1 MTSRKWLVYVMV
13 VLMSGGAFAGGG
25 KVRGDKGEGDVVQ
38 NQVRMA
44 APDSPF
50 VAALPPAVS
59 SEPEPVLPGYD
70 EMERDEMMP

>member
-1 MTSRKWLVYVMV
+1 MTNSRWMVYVMV

-38 NQVRMA
+38 NQVRVA

-50 VAALPPAVS
+50 VAAPPPVVAT
-59 SEPEPVLPGYD
+59 EPEPVLPED
-70 EMERDEMMP
+70 EESELGEMMP